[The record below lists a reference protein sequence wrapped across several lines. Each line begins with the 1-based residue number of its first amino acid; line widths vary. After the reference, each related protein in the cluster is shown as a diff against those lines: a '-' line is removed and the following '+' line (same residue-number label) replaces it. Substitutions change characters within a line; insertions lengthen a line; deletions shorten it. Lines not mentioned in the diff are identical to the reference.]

1 MSETAATRYRIAV
14 VGSGPSGLSAACR
27 AAETGT
33 SHVLLEAKPHLSDTV
48 FQFQKGKHVM
58 AEPSWLPLRA
68 SSRFEAGSREKILAV
83 WAEDAVQKGVNVRY
97 RAEVGAIVRD
107 ADGFQLTLKSGEQV
121 LADHVVL
128 CVGVQGN
135 PNRMK
140 VPGED
145 RADVQ
150 YQLTDPKEY
159 SDEVIVV
166 IGVGDAAI
174 ENALALA
181 GQNTVHIVNR
191 GAEISRAKEG
201 NVALI
206 TAAID
211 QGRVQYHVK
220 TVPERIDDLP
230 AGDASGRRML
240 LRLNSADGPV
250 DLPCD
255 RVIARLG
262 AAPQRGFV
270 EACGIE
276 FPSQDPASLPQ
287 VSATYESNVPGLYIL
302 GALAGY
308 PLIRQAMNQGYEVV
322 ETICGRHVEPADV
335 PVLKERFSAFAKNP
349 DVDTFLDILPARAP
363 ILAALNRL
371 QLREF
376 LIESKVYRVAAGT
389 RIYAKGSFADS
400 MYIVVAGEVQLQ
412 SADGSKDPPRRIKAG
427 KVFGE
432 VALLSGRPR
441 LRPAVA
447 GEGCVLVEVPRRTML
462 KLIASSPTVQRY
474 IDRSFC
480 ARALERYLLP
490 GLDDAQLRAIV
501 DSSLVRSFKA
511 REPIYA
517 AGDTADRIHL
527 IRSGS
532 VMLFNTIGGRE
543 VILQYCAAGEYFG
556 EIDVIA
562 GSPRAA
568 GARAAIK
575 TEILSVDAAAFLDL
589 LNREPALRE
598 TVRNRFRTQLQQR
611 LEMERSPERGER
623 VGFLL
628 REGLGEATDALLI
641 DEALCVRCDQCEKA
655 CAATHGNVSRLN
667 REAGATF
674 DNLHVPTSCRH
685 CEHPHCMKDCPPNAI
700 RRQPS
705 GEVVIE
711 STCIGCG
718 NCERNCPYG
727 VIQMGVET
735 PADPR
740 PQRSLWQW
748 MMFGLGD
755 APGTDNHHY
764 PKDAIKKAVKCDMC
778 GGRKDEGP
786 ACVQACPTG
795 AAIRVSPQQFF
806 DVLSRGDR

>member
-1 MSETAATRYRIAV
+1 MSEQAATVHKIAII
-14 VGSGPSGLSAACR
+14 GSGPSGLSAACR
-27 AAETGT
+27 AAETRT
-33 SHVLLEAKPHLSDTV
+33 SHVLLEGKPHLSDTV
-48 FQFQKGKHVM
+48 YQFQKGKHVM

-68 SSRFEAGSREKILAV
+68 SARFEAGSREKILAA

-97 RAEVGAIVRD
+97 RAEVARIDKAPESFR
-107 ADGFQLTLKSGEQV
+107 LTLKSGEVV
-121 LADHVVL
+121 LAENVVL
-128 CVGVQGN
+128 CIGVQGN

-140 VPGED
+140 IPGED
-145 RADVQ
+145 RTHVQ

-166 IGVGDAAI
+166 VGAGDAAI
-174 ENALALA
+174 ENALALSR
-181 GQNTVHIVNR
+181 QNTVHIVNR
-191 GAEISRAKEG
+191 RAEFSRAKEG
-201 NVALI
+201 NVSLI
-206 TAAID
+206 MAAIE
-211 QGRVQYHVK
+211 QGRVVCHYNSA
-220 TVPERIDDLP
+220 PERIDDPLS
-230 AGDASGRRML
+230 GDSSGRRMS
-240 LRLNSADGPV
+240 LRLNSADGVV

-262 AAPQRGFV
+262 ATPQREFV

-276 FPSQDPASLPQ
+276 FPNKDPASLPQ
-287 VSATYESNVPGLYIL
+287 VSSTYESNVPGLYIL

-308 PLIRQAMNQGYEVV
+308 PLIRQAMNQGYEVI
-322 ETICGRHVEPADV
+322 ESICGRPVEPADV
-335 PVLKERFSAFAKNP
+335 PVLKERFSAFSKNP
-349 DVDTFLDILPARAP
+349 DVDTFLDIIPARAQ
-363 ILAALNRL
+363 ILGAMNRL

-376 LIESKVYRVAAGT
+376 LIESKVYRVPAGQQ
-389 RIYAKGSFADS
+389 IYAKGSFADS
-400 MYIVVAGEVQLQ
+400 MYIVVSGDVHLQ
-412 SADGSKDPPRRIKAG
+412 SAEGSKDPPRRIKTG
-427 KVFGE
+427 RIFGE

-441 LRPAVA
+441 MRPAVA

-480 ARALERYLLP
+480 ARALERFLLP
-490 GLDDAQLRAIV
+490 GMDDAQLRAVV
-501 DSSLVRSFKA
+501 DSSVVKQFKA

-517 AGDTADRIHL
+517 AGDKSDRIHL

-532 VMLFNTIGGRE
+532 VMLFNTVGERE

-556 EIDVIA
+556 EVDVIA
-562 GSPRAA
+562 GTARGA

-575 TEILSVDAAAFLDL
+575 TEIISVDATAFLDL
-589 LNREPALRE
+589 LNREPALKE
-598 TVRNRFRTQLQQR
+598 NVRSRFRDQLQQR

-623 VGFLL
+623 MGFLL

-641 DEALCVRCDQCEKA
+641 DEALCIRCDQCEKA

-735 PADPR
+735 PADTR

-748 MMFGLGD
+748 MMFGMGD

-778 GGRKDEGP
+778 GNRKEEGP